1 MKQRAAFIKPV
12 FFFLL
17 ALGFVVGGFVT
28 YSFLQSPNKS
38 VAMVDQHAG
47 FSASVEGLA
56 SGVPITYEIISSAD
70 KPLSGTGVT
79 GPAGTFKV
87 PKYHLSFENPKPGSF
102 INYNL
107 EVKTSADPVRVSLD
121 INPQTGKISIS
132 GSGLQKFSDVKLIS
146 GSSLIETKSDWAGL
160 FREQAAAELNDL
172 QNSEGL
178 KIALYDN
185 NILSD
190 AGNNNPLVVKIF
202 AAPGGGGPTATQVNA
217 YTTSSCGNPRISVC
231 RTGAMNG
238 HTNRIRNNYLRALM
252 SMTEQFSTVM
262 MQQAASIGMF
272 IDAKQQMETQRNL
285 EALQA
290 QAHKD
295 YHPSEQMCRFGSY
308 VRSIA
313 RADEKS
319 MHDKQ
324 ALNKILMATYTGSA
338 DVASSGGYATDI
350 TARINQFRMVYCDPA
365 DNNNGLKYMCDHDQ
379 NAGEPKGKGGAE
391 DTKRINKDIDFPR
404 TAESPLTLDIDFTD
418 KKKTG
423 DEEDIVA
430 LARNLYW
437 PRALAHST
445 ADDLP
450 AKYAVYMD
458 ARRIFAI
465 NNVAHNSF
473 AHITAMKGRSQPGK
487 DVIGGGAY
495 MKSMMREFGLSDEEI
510 EKLLGEFPSYY
521 AQMDVLTKKIYQSP
535 GFYTNLYDKP
545 ANIDRI
551 GVTMDA
557 IQLMQGR
564 DQFEASLRREMLLSM
579 MIEEILSKNAKVLND
594 KIASEVVIS
603 R

>member
-1 MKQRAAFIKPV
+1 MKPIKPL
-12 FFFLL
+12 FIFLL
-17 ALGFVVGGFVT
+17 MLGFAVGGFII
-28 YSFLQSPNKS
+28 YFSSQGSDKSPEAIN
-38 VAMVDQHAG
+38 QYG
-47 FSASVEGLA
+47 GLSASVEGLA
-56 SGVPITYEIISSAD
+56 PGTPVTYEIISSAD
-70 KPLSGTGVT
+70 KSLSGTGVT
-79 GPAGTFKV
+79 DSAGTFTI
-87 PKYHLSFENPKPGSF
+87 PKYHTTYENSQPGPFVS
-102 INYNL
+102 YNL
-107 EVKTSADPVRVSLD
+107 EVKTPHNPLRVNLD
-121 INPQTGKISIS
+121 INAQTGKMSVS
-132 GSGLQKFSDVKLIS
+132 GSGLQKFSDIKLIS

-160 FREQAAAELNDL
+160 FREQGVAALSDL

-178 KIALYDN
+178 KIALYN
-185 NILSD
+185 NNVLSD
-190 AGNNNPLVVKIF
+190 VSEDNPLVVKIF
-202 AAPGGGGPTATQVNA
+202 AAPGGGGATNAQVNA
-217 YTTSSCGNPRISVC
+217 YTTSSCGSPMISVC
-231 RTGAMNG
+231 RSSAMTG

-252 SMTEQFSTVM
+252 LMTEQFSAVM

-272 IDAKQQMETQRNL
+272 IDAKQQMKTQRDL

-308 VRSIA
+308 VRSVA

-319 MHDKQ
+319 MLDKQ
-324 ALNKILMATYTGSA
+324 AINKILMATYAGNV

-350 TARINQFRMVYCDPA
+350 AARINQFRMVYCDPA

-379 NAGEPKGKGGAE
+379 NAGEPKGPVGAK
-391 DTKRINKDIDFPR
+391 DTQRINKDIDFPR
-404 TAESPLTLDIDFTD
+404 TAEFPLTLDIDFTD
-418 KKKTG
+418 KEKTG

-445 ADDLP
+445 AEDLP
-450 AKYAVYMD
+450 AKHAGYMD
-458 ARRIFAI
+458 ARRLFAI

-473 AHITAMKGRSQPGK
+473 AHITAMKGRSRPGK

-510 EKLLGEFPSYY
+510 EAMLGEFPSYY

-594 KIASEVVIS
+594 KVASEA
-603 R
+603 RKTR